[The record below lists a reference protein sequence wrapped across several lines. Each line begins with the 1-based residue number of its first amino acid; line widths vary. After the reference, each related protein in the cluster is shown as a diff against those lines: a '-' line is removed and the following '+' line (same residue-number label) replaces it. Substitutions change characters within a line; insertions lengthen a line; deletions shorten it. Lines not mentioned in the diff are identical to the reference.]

1 MTEGASVVIHF
12 GEVEHDKS
20 LRETIEKQCQRLA
33 EEFREITK
41 IEISLIANS
50 AGFETHAH
58 VTGKG
63 IDIATQTAA
72 SELGPSA
79 DLVFDKA
86 ERQIRKIHDKRI
98 FAQRREARRDP
109 AKRQEVE

>member
-1 MTEGASVVIHF
+1 MNQRPSVVIHF
-12 GEVEHDKS
+12 GEVEHDEP
-20 LRETIEKQCQRLA
+20 LRESIEKHCERLA
-33 EEFREITK
+33 ADFEEINK
-41 IEISLIANS
+41 IEVSLTANG

-63 IDIATQTAA
+63 IDIATQAAA
-72 SELGPSA
+72 SELAPSA
-79 DLVFDKA
+79 DLVFKKT
-86 ERQIRKIHDKRI
+86 ERQLRTIHDKRI